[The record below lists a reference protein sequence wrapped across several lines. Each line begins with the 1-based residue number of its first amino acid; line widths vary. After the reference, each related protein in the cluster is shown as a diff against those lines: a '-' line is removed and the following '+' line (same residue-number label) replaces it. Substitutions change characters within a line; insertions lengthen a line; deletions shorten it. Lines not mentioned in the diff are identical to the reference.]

1 MNRLILILL
10 LISSNLIYGQ
20 CGSVF
25 RSGVE
30 YQIPCDW
37 NYLKYSSDSLR
48 KQERLFIKYL
58 NEERVKRNLKPLV
71 FDQSLYDDVAIPQAN
86 KMAEA
91 GYSFHTT
98 ANVYECVGGV
108 FYGYRKTNLAK
119 KGIDAFQWI
128 APKSTFSVHW
138 RILMANDIKRVAV
151 AMAVSPSESN
161 EKNGVVYISVVML

>member
-1 MNRLILILL
+1 MRQLIILL
-10 LISSNLIYGQ
+10 LLVLPSLTYGQ
-20 CGSVF
+20 CGSIF

-37 NYLKYSSDSLR
+37 DYLKYSSDSLR
-48 KQERLFIKYL
+48 KQETLFIKYL
-58 NEERVKRNLKPLV
+58 NEERLKRNLKPLV

-108 FYGYRKTNLAK
+108 FYGYGRTNLAK
-119 KGIDAFQWI
+119 EGIEAFQWI
-128 APKSTFSVHW
+128 APKATFSVHW

-151 AMAVSPSESN
+151 AMAVSQSESN
-161 EKNGVVYISVVML
+161 EKHGVVYISVVML